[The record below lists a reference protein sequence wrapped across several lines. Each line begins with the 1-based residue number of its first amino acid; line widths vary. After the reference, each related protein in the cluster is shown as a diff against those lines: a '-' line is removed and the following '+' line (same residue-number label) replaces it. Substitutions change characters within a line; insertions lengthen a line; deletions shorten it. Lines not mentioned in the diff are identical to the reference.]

1 MTIFHGTN
9 DEAISFNKVKKF
21 SDLRDI
27 KFLKLEGEGHLS
39 IENLVKFAEEC
50 GTL

>member
-9 DEAISFNKVKKF
+9 DEAISFDKVKDF
-21 SDLRDI
+21 SDSKGI
-27 KFLKLEGEGHLS
+27 KLLKLEGEGHLS